1 MSFIKHYEATMED
14 HDDRTPITPPIQHQG
29 RDLTRTIAESLA
41 EIVPGGSIV
50 TGILRE
56 TFPSKSDQ
64 VREDWE
70 TAITER
76 SNQHGERLDRHDDML
91 APSETI
97 EGLPARL
104 LARLAQEC
112 PDGMSMHDY
121 DLDALR
127 ALFPD
132 DDRQAIKDAVADL
145 KALGLL
151 KSWDYIGGWRIA
163 VAEDAYEQV
172 DPQVMGWDTKADAV
186 AIARLMLA
194 GNTGHAPELHE
205 KTGWSKRRFNPA
217 FRLLLPLF
225 PEGRIRRVMQPD
237 YPSLGVVLADDD
249 RAKLRRL
256 VARAGGA

>member
-1 MSFIKHYEATMED
+1 MTDQED
-14 HDDRTPITPPIQHQG
+14 QSPLAPPSQHQA

-41 EIVPGGSIV
+41 EIVPGGGIV
-50 TGILRE
+50 TGLLRE
-56 TFPSKSDQ
+56 VVPSKTDQ
-64 VREDWE
+64 SREDWE
-70 TAITER
+70 NAITER
-76 SNQHGERLDRHDDML
+76 SNQHDERLDRHEDVL

-97 EGLPARL
+97 TGLPAQL
-104 LARLAQEC
+104 LVRLAQEC
-112 PDGMSMHDY
+112 PDGLSMQDY
-121 DLDALR
+121 DLDALS

-132 DDRQAIKDAVADL
+132 EDRQSIKDAVSDL

-151 KSWDYIGGWRIA
+151 KSWEFIGGWRIA
-163 VAEDAYEQV
+163 LAEDTYEQV

-186 AIARLMLA
+186 EIAPLMLA
-194 GNTGHAPELHE
+194 ENTGHAPELHE

-225 PEGRIRRVMQPD
+225 PEGRIRQVIQPD

-256 VARAGGA
+256 VARAGGAR

>member
-1 MSFIKHYEATMED
+1 MAD
-14 HDDRTPITPPIQHQG
+14 QDGRTPLKPPTQNQA
-29 RDLTRTIAESLA
+29 RDLSRTIAEGLV
-41 EIVPGGSIV
+41 ELVPGGGIV

-64 VREDWE
+64 GREDWE
-70 TAITER
+70 AALTER
-76 SNQHGERLDRHDDML
+76 SNEHGERLDRHEGML
-91 APSETI
+91 APTETI
-97 EGLPARL
+97 EGFPARL
-104 LARLAQEC
+104 LTRLAREC
-112 PDGMSMHDY
+112 PDGLSMQDY
-121 DLDALR
+121 DLDALS

-132 DDRQAIKDAVADL
+132 EDRQSIKDAVFDL

-151 KSWDYIGGWRIA
+151 KSWDFIGGWRIA
-163 VAEDAYEQV
+163 LAEDTYEQV

-186 AIARLMLA
+186 VIARLMLA
-194 GNTGHAPELHE
+194 EDTGHAPELHE

-256 VARAGGA
+256 VAKAGGVR